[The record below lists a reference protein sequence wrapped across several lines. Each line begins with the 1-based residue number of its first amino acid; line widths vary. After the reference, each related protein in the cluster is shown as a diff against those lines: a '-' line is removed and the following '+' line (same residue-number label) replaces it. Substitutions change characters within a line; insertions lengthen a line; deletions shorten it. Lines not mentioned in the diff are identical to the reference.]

1 MLDRARAAGDPALI
15 LLTALAVEPLGVLAL
30 LAVPRTHDLVRS
42 LDPASPLAA
51 PAVSLSGPA
60 FWVHLVDV
68 NVLMVGSV
76 VGRDQPAAALAA
88 LPGRAWA
95 LVGAGVL
102 PFAVNLG
109 YNLGVG
115 PLSRVDLTL
124 DARPR

>member
-1 MLDRARAAGDPALI
+1 MTPV

-42 LDPASPLAA
+42 LDPASPPGA

-60 FWVHLVDV
+60 FWVHLVYV
-68 NVLMVGSV
+68 NVLMVGAV
-76 VGRDQPAAALAA
+76 VVFVTSLLRRSRHYQGE
-88 LPGRAWA
+88 AWA

-115 PLSRVDLTL
+115 RCPGST
-124 DARPR
+124 